1 MRGRPVLHRIELG
14 SWGPSGLRGVLLALF
29 FLAGALAGHVY
40 ALCCDGEAQG
50 ALSGFLRD
58 YCAVYDAGEAVP
70 SLPGCVALYFGYGLL
85 VFLLGFSCAGVVLIP
100 ALAGLMGFLS
110 MYTVSC
116 FVRCFGR
123 GGVLLAMGLMGLR
136 LLFTLPCF
144 FALADKAWPLA
155 TELFLLSFGRGKR
168 SAPVLYGTQYFLLLV
183 LCLFVLTVGV
193 CCERLFA
200 PALFRMA
207 LGEVL

>member
-14 SWGPSGLRGVLLALF
+14 AWEPSMLREVLLALF

-40 ALCCDGEAQG
+40 ALCCDEGAQAELG
-50 ALSGFLRD
+50 RYLRD
-58 YCAVYDAGEAVP
+58 FCAVYDAG
-70 SLPGCVALYFGYGLL
+70 GT
-85 VFLLGFSCAGVVLIP
+85 LIP
-100 ALAGLMGFLS
+100 ALAALIGFLS

-123 GGVLLAMGLMGLR
+123 AGVVLAMGLMGIR

-144 FALADKAWPLA
+144 FALADKAWPLS
-155 TELFLLSFGRGKR
+155 TELFALSFGRGKR
-168 SAPVLYGTQYFLLLV
+168 SAPVLYGSQYVLLLV
-183 LCLFVLTVGV
+183 LCLVILAAGV
-193 CCERLFA
+193 CCERLAA
-200 PALFRMA
+200 PLLFRLA